1 MPGLLYAMPQENT
14 MIAITV
20 YMLASLAPD
29 IDNEKSVIS
38 QLLHCFLPVVHR
50 GITHSVWPLAGIGIL
65 GLTLSDGYVWYA
77 AAGYLVHL
85 LVDSMSQAGIC
96 WFYPFQAHKVTAWG
110 CVVVDHSIYLYSTGN
125 GEWVAARRIGMTF
138 IVVSVLIIVAVR

>member
-20 YMLASLAPD
+20 YMLASLGPD

-50 GITHSVWPLAGIGIL
+50 GITHSVWPLVGIGIL
-65 GLTLSDGYVWYA
+65 GLTLSDGYV
-77 AAGYLVHL
+77 
-85 LVDSMSQAGIC
+85 
-96 WFYPFQAHKVTAWG
+96 
-110 CVVVDHSIYLYSTGN
+110 
-125 GEWVAARRIGMTF
+125 
-138 IVVSVLIIVAVR
+138 